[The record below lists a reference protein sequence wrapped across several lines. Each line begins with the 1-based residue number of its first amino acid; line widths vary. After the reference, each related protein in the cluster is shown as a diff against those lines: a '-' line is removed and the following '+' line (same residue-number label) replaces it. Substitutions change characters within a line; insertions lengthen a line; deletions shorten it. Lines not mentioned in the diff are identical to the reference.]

1 MICFKLNTKVTH
13 YMIMAVNINNIE
25 EVLESELRISKQE
38 AKLFLLIVYKGKVN
52 AEMISKML
60 HWSINDADRVAK
72 SLVNRGMII
81 DITKT
86 EYESLHPRFAVT
98 NRYRRRCEE
107 DHIIFKKNIQLDNIG
122 MLLEGPYNSA
132 RIK

>member
-1 MICFKLNTKVTH
+1 
-13 YMIMAVNINNIE
+13 MAVNINNIE
-25 EVLESELRISKQE
+25 EILESELRISKQE
-38 AKLFLLIVYKGKVN
+38 AKLFVLIVYKGRID
-52 AEMISKML
+52 AEIISKML
-60 HWSINDADRVAK
+60 HWSLDDADKVAK

-107 DHIIFKKNIQLDNIG
+107 DHIIFKKNTKIDNIG
-122 MLLEGPYNSA
+122 MLLDGPYNNA

>member
-1 MICFKLNTKVTH
+1 
-13 YMIMAVNINNIE
+13 MAVNMNNIE
-25 EVLESELRISKQE
+25 EALESELRISEQE
-38 AKLFLLIVYKGKVN
+38 AKLFVLIVCKGKVN
-52 AEMISKML
+52 TETISKML
-60 HWSINDADRVAK
+60 HWPIDDADKVAK

-86 EYESLHPRFAVT
+86 EYESLHPRFAIT

-107 DHIIFKKNIQLDNIG
+107 DHIIFKKNTKVDNIG
-122 MLLEGPYNSA
+122 MLLEGPYNNA

>member
-1 MICFKLNTKVTH
+1 
-13 YMIMAVNINNIE
+13 MAVNINNIE

-38 AKLFLLIVYKGKVN
+38 AKLFVLIVYKGKVN
-52 AEMISKML
+52 TEMISKML
-60 HWSINDADRVAK
+60 HWSIDDADRVAK

-107 DHIIFKKNIQLDNIG
+107 EHTNFKKNTKVDNIG
-122 MLLEGPYNSA
+122 MLLEGPYNNA

>member
-1 MICFKLNTKVTH
+1 
-13 YMIMAVNINNIE
+13 MAVNINNIE
-25 EVLESELRISKQE
+25 EILESELRISKQE
-38 AKLFLLIVYKGKVN
+38 AKLFVLIVYEGRMDT
-52 AEMISKML
+52 ELISKML
-60 HWSINDADRVAK
+60 HWSLDDTDIVAK

-107 DHIIFKKNIQLDNIG
+107 DHIISKKNIKVDNIG
-122 MLLEGPYNSA
+122 MLLEGPYNNA

>member
-1 MICFKLNTKVTH
+1 
-13 YMIMAVNINNIE
+13 MAVNINDIE

-38 AKLFLLIVYKGKVN
+38 AKLFVLIVYKGKVD
-52 AEMISKML
+52 AEVISKML
-60 HWSINDADRVAK
+60 HWSIDDANRVAK

-81 DITKT
+81 NITKS

-98 NRYRRRCEE
+98 NRYRSRCEE
-107 DHIIFKKNIQLDNIG
+107 DHITFKKNIKIDNIG
-122 MLLEGPYNSA
+122 MLLEGPYNNA

>member
-1 MICFKLNTKVTH
+1 
-13 YMIMAVNINNIE
+13 MAVNINNIE

-38 AKLFLLIVYKGKVN
+38 AKLFVLIVCKGKVG

-60 HWSINDADRVAK
+60 YWSIDDADRVAK

-81 DITKT
+81 NITKSK
-86 EYESLHPRFAVT
+86 YESLHPRFAVT
-98 NRYRRRCEE
+98 NRYRSRCEE
-107 DHIIFKKNIQLDNIG
+107 DHITFKKNIKIDNIG
-122 MLLEGPYNSA
+122 MLLEGPYNNA

>member
-1 MICFKLNTKVTH
+1 MV
-13 YMIMAVNINNIE
+13 VNVNNIE
-25 EVLESELRISKQE
+25 EALESELGISEQE
-38 AKLFLLIVYKGKVN
+38 AKLFVLIVYKGKLN
-52 AEMISKML
+52 TEMISKML
-60 HWSINDADRVAK
+60 HWSLDDADKIAK

-81 DITKT
+81 DITKS

-107 DHIIFKKNIQLDNIG
+107 DHIVFKKNTKVDNIG
-122 MLLEGPYNSA
+122 MLLEGPYNKA